1 MRLLGSYYVIKYENV
16 LVPCQSMDY
25 NQKSLYQGE
34 NMARI
39 FDVIEYPSE
48 MRDEIVHRFPESG
61 IGDYRIG
68 SQVIV
73 RESQA
78 AVFFRDGNALDV
90 FRAGRHTIATANI
103 PKLIDWIGK
112 AFNERTPFPAEVYF
126 VSMKEFANEKW
137 GTPQPIIVRNP
148 GMGLGVALLQGFGT
162 FSFQV
167 KDPQQFVT
175 QVVGTQGAYRT
186 SDIEERL
193 KTVLLSKLQDVLGE
207 TTAAKSVVD
216 LIGLTEEIGASVRA
230 KAQDDFEALGLVLKS
245 SYVGNLK
252 PSTKSAQELRDMGM
266 LDMATYTQLQA
277 ADAMRDAASNP
288 SGGAGLTAGIGA
300 GMGIGNLMQQATSG
314 AMQQQS
320 GSGAKAATGI
330 PDVMTPA
337 EAAAILKVSEED
349 ALAAINDKSLKAKKM
364 GNAYRISKA
373 ALEEFLSG

>member
-1 MRLLGSYYVIKYENV
+1 
-16 LVPCQSMDY
+16 
-25 NQKSLYQGE
+25 
-34 NMARI
+34 MARI

-48 MRDEIVHRFPESG
+48 MRDEIVHRFPETG
-61 IGDYRIG
+61 IGDFRIG

-78 AVFFRDGNALDV
+78 AVFFRDGVALDV
-90 FRAGRHTIATANI
+90 FRAGRHTITTANI
-103 PKLIDWIGK
+103 PLLINLIGK
-112 AFNERTPFPAEVYF
+112 LFNDRTPFTAEVFF
-126 VSMKEFANEKW
+126 VSMREFANEKW

-162 FSFQV
+162 YSFQV

-175 QVVGTQGAYRT
+175 QVVGAQGVYRT
-186 SDIEERL
+186 TDIEERL
-193 KTVLLSKLQDVLGE
+193 KTILLSKLQDVLGE
-207 TTAAKSVVD
+207 TTSARSVVD
-216 LIGLTEEIGASVRA
+216 LIGLTEEVGAAVRA
-230 KAQDDFEALGLVLKS
+230 KAQDDFEAIGMQLKTF
-245 SYVGNLK
+245 YIGNLK
-252 PSTKSAQELRDMGM
+252 PSSKSAQELRDMGM

-277 ADAMRDAASNP
+277 ADAMRDAAQNP

-314 AMQQQS
+314 AMQGQQ
-320 GSGAKAATGI
+320 GGGGAKAAGGI

-349 ALAAINDKSLKAKKM
+349 VIAAINDKSLKAKKM

-373 ALEEFLSG
+373 ALEEFLAS